1 LGTKLNLACDSFA
14 TLASFAVN
22 LIPST
27 INIAMIK
34 TLEWTSQGIRFID
47 QTRLPMEEVFVTC
60 GTYQEVAT
68 AIRDM
73 IVRGAPAIGV
83 AAAMGIALGV
93 KQSTAPDIASL
104 RTEFG
109 QICRIMGQTRPTAVN
124 LFWAIRRMQQT
135 FETAAPQ
142 GVHQVKV
149 NLVDEAQKMLVEDIA
164 ANEAMGRHGA
174 TLMPSSG
181 GVLTHC
187 NAGALATCGYGTA
200 LGVIRSA
207 IESGKK
213 LHVFADETRPF
224 LQGSRLTAWE
234 LMKDGIQT
242 TLIAD
247 NMAGAMMR
255 QGKIKAVIV
264 GADRIAANG
273 DVANK
278 IGTYS
283 VAVLAKEHGIPFYV
297 AAPWSTVDMNMPD
310 GEGIPIEQRSAREVT
325 HHAGKQV
332 APDGVLVE
340 NPAFDMTPGKYIA
353 AIITERGIANPPYAN
368 SLRELAQAI
377 PDLAGTRR

>member
-1 LGTKLNLACDSFA
+1 
-14 TLASFAVN
+14 
-22 LIPST
+22 
-27 INIAMIK
+27 MIR
-34 TLEWTSQGIRFID
+34 TLEWTSQGVRFID

-93 KQSTAPDIASL
+93 KHSTAPDVASL
-104 RTEFG
+104 RNEFG
-109 QICRIMGQTRPTAVN
+109 QICRTLGETRPTAVN

-135 FETAAPQ
+135 FEAAAPH
-142 GVHQVKV
+142 GVHPVKIT
-149 NLVDEAQKMLVEDIA
+149 LVDEAQKMLVEDIA

-207 IESGKK
+207 IDSGKK

-332 APDGVLVE
+332 APEGVLVE
-340 NPAFDMTPGKYIA
+340 NPAFDVTPNKYVA
-353 AIITERGIANPPYAN
+353 AIVTERGIAKSPYTE
-368 SLRELAQAI
+368 SLKELSQASSA
-377 PDLAGTRR
+377 LAETRR

>member
-1 LGTKLNLACDSFA
+1 
-14 TLASFAVN
+14 
-22 LIPST
+22 
-27 INIAMIK
+27 MIK
-34 TLEWTSQGIRFID
+34 TLEWTSQGVRFID

-83 AAAMGIALGV
+83 AAAMGLALGV
-93 KQSTAPDIASL
+93 KHSAAPDVASL

-109 QICRIMGQTRPTAVN
+109 QICRIMGETRPTAVN

-135 FETAAPQ
+135 FEAAAPQ
-142 GVHQVKV
+142 GVHQVKI
-149 NLVDEAQKMLVEDIA
+149 NLAEEAQKMLVEDIA

-207 IESGKK
+207 IDSGKK

-234 LMKDGIQT
+234 LMKDGIPT
-242 TLIAD
+242 TVISD
-247 NMAGAMMR
+247 NMAGAIMR
-255 QGKIKAVIV
+255 QGKINAVVV

-283 VAVLAKEHGIPFYV
+283 VAILAKEHGIPFYV
-297 AAPWSTVDMNMPD
+297 AAPLSTVDLDTPD
-310 GEGIPIEQRSAREVT
+310 GSKIPIEQRASTEVT
-325 HHAGKQV
+325 HLGGKQI
-332 APDGVLVE
+332 APDNCEVE
-340 NPAFDMTPGKYIA
+340 NPAFDVTPAK
-353 AIITERGIANPPYAN
+353 
-368 SLRELAQAI
+368 
-377 PDLAGTRR
+377 

>member
-1 LGTKLNLACDSFA
+1 
-14 TLASFAVN
+14 
-22 LIPST
+22 
-27 INIAMIK
+27 MIK
-34 TLEWTSQGIRFID
+34 TLEWTSQGVRFID
-47 QTRLPMEEVFVTC
+47 QTRLPTEEVFVTC
-60 GTYQEVAT
+60 ATYQEVAG

-93 KQSTAPDIASL
+93 KQSAAQEVAAL

-109 QICRIMGQTRPTAVN
+109 QICRTMGETRPTAVN
-124 LFWAIRRMQQT
+124 LFWAIRRMQQK
-135 FETAAPQ
+135 FDSVASQ
-142 GVHQVKV
+142 GVHHIKV
-149 NLVDEAQKMLVEDIA
+149 TLVEEAQKMLLEDIA
-164 ANEAMGRHGA
+164 ANEAMGQHGA
-174 TLMPSSG
+174 ALLPSSG

-200 LGVIRSA
+200 LGVVRAA
-207 IESGKK
+207 IAAGKQ

-234 LMKDGIQT
+234 LMKDGIKT

-255 QGKIKAVIV
+255 QGKIQAAIV

-283 VAVLAKEHGIPFYV
+283 VAVLAKEHAIPFYV
-297 AAPWSTVDMNMPD
+297 AAPWSTVDMNMPNGD
-310 GEGIPIEQRSAREVT
+310 GIPIEQRSPREVT

-340 NPAFDMTPGKYIA
+340 NPAFDVTPSKYIT
-353 AIITERGIANPPYAN
+353 AIITERGIARTPYAE
-368 SLRELAQAI
+368 SLKELSQNTGA
-377 PDLAGTRR
+377 LVGSRR

>member
-1 LGTKLNLACDSFA
+1 
-14 TLASFAVN
+14 
-22 LIPST
+22 
-27 INIAMIK
+27 MIK
-34 TLEWTSQGIRFID
+34 TLEWTSQGVRFID
-47 QTRLPMEEVFVTC
+47 QTRLPTEETFVTC
-60 GTYQEVAT
+60 ATYQEVAT

-93 KQSTAPDIASL
+93 KQSAAQDIASL

-109 QICRIMGQTRPTAVN
+109 QICRTMGETRPTAVN
-124 LFWAIRRMQQT
+124 LFWAIRRMQQK
-135 FETAAPQ
+135 FDAVAAQ
-142 GVHQVKV
+142 GVHHVKIT
-149 NLVDEAQKMLVEDIA
+149 LVEEAQKMLLEDIA
-164 ANEAMGRHGA
+164 GNEAMGRHGA
-174 TLMPSSG
+174 ALLPSSG

-200 LGVIRSA
+200 LGVIRAA
-207 IESGKK
+207 IASGKD

-234 LMKDGIQT
+234 LMKDGIRT

-255 QGKIKAVIV
+255 QGKIQAVIV

-278 IGTYS
+278 IGTYT
-283 VAVLAKEHGIPFYV
+283 VAVLAKEHAIPFYV
-297 AAPWSTVDMNMPD
+297 AAPWSTVDMNMPG
-310 GEGIPIEQRSAREVT
+310 GEGIPIEQRSPREVT

-340 NPAFDMTPGKYIA
+340 NPAFDVTPNKYIT
-353 AIITERGIANPPYAN
+353 AIVTERGIAKAPFGE
-368 SLRELAQAI
+368 SMKELSQSTATLVEA
-377 PDLAGTRR
+377 RR